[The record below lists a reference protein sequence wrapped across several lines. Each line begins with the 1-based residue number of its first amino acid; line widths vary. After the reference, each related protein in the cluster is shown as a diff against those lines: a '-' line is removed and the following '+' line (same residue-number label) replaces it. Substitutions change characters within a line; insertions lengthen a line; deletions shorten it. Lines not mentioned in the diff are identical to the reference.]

1 MNSYLRIVL
10 LGAFSFVPNAVV
22 AAQDSSLQ
30 QTIIAKEREEPEA
43 IKSGDMTRFA
53 ELLADDAVFLN
64 QRGHGDKALVVKNT
78 SLVRLLDFSMDDIHF
93 VPLGESSGLV
103 AYRLTET
110 MAREDKQFNFQVY
123 ASAVWIRRADKWLCI
138 FSQETPARTQP

>member
-93 VPLGESSGLV
+93 VPLGGKFW
-103 AYRLTET
+103 
-110 MAREDKQFNFQVY
+110 ARGISVDRNYGSRGQAIQLPGVCFGSV
-123 ASAVWIRRADKWLCI
+123 D
-138 FSQETPARTQP
+138 PARR